1 MVLVGVVASRVV
13 VCRCVPLC
21 VVVRRRVSLCV
32 VCLLLFDF
40 EGLTV
45 FYLSLILQM
54 PTGTFD
60 HRRWFTFLCDGGSNV
75 GATHQ
80 TGVAKR

>member
-1 MVLVGVVASRVV
+1 MVLVGVVASCVV
-13 VCRCVPLC
+13 VCPC
-21 VVVRRRVSLCV
+21 VSLCV